1 MLTYVLMAGV
11 IALSLVAAGLA
22 VLLRRARQAEAAL
35 RAGGRAQVG
44 ADDSYRSLMQ
54 HAPFQIIVKD
64 AEGRYVRVNEAWE
77 NDYGISDDAARGKTT
92 AEIFGDELGD
102 YYAARDRAVLQGG
115 EPMVAEEI
123 SPAPDGTEH
132 SYITTRFPIRDE
144 TGKMLGLGFVATD
157 ITDRKLAE
165 RSLREVQERFHA
177 VLDNTPFM
185 IVLKDAEGRY
195 TQVNRVWEKRYGLAN
210 KDVVGKTIT
219 EIGQSAGGRHV
230 HKLFASEFAEIYSAK
245 DRIVLESGKVL
256 ESEDNAP
263 PENGVT
269 RDFLTIR
276 FPLRDGDGVVRGL
289 GFVGTDITERKR
301 AERALRDSEEQ
312 LRTITDN
319 LPVLIVRWD
328 REMRYRF
335 ANRTA
340 EQWYGRAASE
350 IIGRTIPEVFGDAA
364 YESVR
369 WAIDAGLSGKSIRF
383 ETTLDYPDGVTRD
396 VEIAYVP
403 ERTGGGEVVG
413 CFALVQ
419 DVSERKKLQADLF
432 RKERLAAMGQ
442 LTATVAHELRNPL
455 GAVSMSLGVIGKKV
469 GETGLDLSRA
479 IDRAARSM
487 KRCETIITE
496 LLDFARA
503 RGLQP
508 QPVELDSWLGS
519 VLDEYDVPEGI
530 DLVCDLRCADLTVN
544 ADADALRR
552 AVINLM
558 DNACDALIDGAA
570 NGSRKLTVSTA
581 RSADGAEIIITDNG
595 PGIAADILPDIMEP
609 LVSTKSFGTG
619 LGLPTVKRIMEEHG
633 GGIAIES
640 RDSEGVRAILRLPAG
655 P

>member
-11 IALSLVAAGLA
+11 VALSLVAAGLA
-22 VLLRRARQAEAAL
+22 VLLRRARQVEAAL

-144 TGKMLGLGFVATD
+144 IGKMLGLGFVATD
-157 ITDRKLAE
+157 ITD
-165 RSLREVQERFHA
+165 
-177 VLDNTPFM
+177 
-185 IVLKDAEGRY
+185 
-195 TQVNRVWEKRYGLAN
+195 
-210 KDVVGKTIT
+210 
-219 EIGQSAGGRHV
+219 
-230 HKLFASEFAEIYSAK
+230 
-245 DRIVLESGKVL
+245 
-256 ESEDNAP
+256 
-263 PENGVT
+263 
-269 RDFLTIR
+269 
-276 FPLRDGDGVVRGL
+276 
-289 GFVGTDITERKR
+289 RKR

-335 ANRTA
+335 ANRSA

-383 ETTLDYPDGVTRD
+383 EMTLDYPDGVTRD

-403 ERTGGGEVVG
+403 ERTGGGEVAG

-570 NGSRKLTVSTA
+570 NGSRKLSVSTA
-581 RSADGAEIIITDNG
+581 RSADGAEIIVTDNG